1 MRKDLLEDSS
11 GIIFQYFLSWSE
23 KGQENTLEKLI
34 LGTCIS
40 PQGQAFCNYHMWSIC
55 VCFTVCCTVCDQFV
69 SVLQSVVQSV
79 INLCLFY
86 SLLYSLWS
94 ICVCFTVCDQ
104 FVSVLQSVVQSV
116 INLCLFYSL
125 LYSLWSICVCYEV
138 TVQSALKFCNWR
150 GFSVVNRLRYERPEN
165 LYTIPSRG
173 NTCWPIAHLWC
184 RN

>member
-94 ICVCFTVCDQ
+94 ICVC
-104 FVSVLQSVVQSV
+104 
-116 INLCLFYSL
+116 
-125 LYSLWSICVCYEV
+125 YEV